1 MTSKPLAAELA
12 ALESEAV
19 QGGRGRRGPHWSLEP
34 RPAGQPR
41 RATKDALRRE
51 VLSKQINGY
60 LVLDPKQ
67 LENGEAEYFSTTV
80 SDFIAQVQLQD
91 AIRGVWMRQKM
102 EARGLPA
109 DLSAD
114 LEKRIDMKVFKL
126 TEKGESEEKGA
137 GILAAIIFLVLMYS
151 TFFMYGYQVMRGVI
165 EEKSSRIVEI
175 IVASVRPTELMLGK
189 ILGIGLVG
197 LTQYFVWSLVAMNLS
212 LPWMAAIIAGGS
224 DLGVPRI
231 PISMLGLLHPLLH
244 AGLLP
249 VRQHLHDDRR
259 AVQHGPGGAAAGDD
273 PHDAHPRRLPDLPG
287 RHEQPER
294 DPSRSSSRC
303 SRSPRRSSCS
313 CARRFP
319 SRRRGRSFSPSRSCS
334 ARRSSSPGSPGASTA
349 SASSCTA
356 KSRRS
361 PRSCAGSA
369 TRPASR
375 LSPRRRF
382 LRAPRRKRA
391 GLAAR
396 AAMIPP
402 ESKRHSGGRMDS
414 SGELQV
420 LVDAPRTVALSE
432 ELNALAP
439 AEAAARL
446 AEETDERAA
455 RALSLLNPAAAADIL
470 GNLTEERRNG
480 IIAAAPDG
488 RGEQWRVDLQY
499 DEDSVGRLMER
510 PAGVFRPETTVAEAV
525 ERLREL
531 VQRTFI
537 TYVFVTDA
545 GGRLVGVLAFRELL
559 FARPEQRLEEI
570 MLRDPFSLK
579 PDAPLVDAM
588 RTVVTRHYPA
598 YPVTD
603 AEGRLVGMVRGQAL
617 FERQAYEISAQ
628 AGSMVG
634 VEKEERVGTHWLRSF
649 KFRHPW
655 LQLNLLTAFVAA
667 AVVGIFQDTIDRVVV
682 LAAFLPVLAGQSAT
696 PGARPSR

>member
-1 MTSKPLAAELA
+1 
-12 ALESEAV
+12 
-19 QGGRGRRGPHWSLEP
+19 
-34 RPAGQPR
+34 
-41 RATKDALRRE
+41 
-51 VLSKQINGY
+51 
-60 LVLDPKQ
+60 
-67 LENGEAEYFSTTV
+67 
-80 SDFIAQVQLQD
+80 
-91 AIRGVWMRQKM
+91 
-102 EARGLPA
+102 
-109 DLSAD
+109 
-114 LEKRIDMKVFKL
+114 
-126 TEKGESEEKGA
+126 
-137 GILAAIIFLVLMYS
+137 
-151 TFFMYGYQVMRGVI
+151 
-165 EEKSSRIVEI
+165 
-175 IVASVRPTELMLGK
+175 
-189 ILGIGLVG
+189 
-197 LTQYFVWSLVAMNLS
+197 
-212 LPWMAAIIAGGS
+212 
-224 DLGVPRI
+224 
-231 PISMLGLLHPLLH
+231 
-244 AGLLP
+244 
-249 VRQHLHDDRR
+249 
-259 AVQHGPGGAAAGDD
+259 
-273 PHDAHPRRLPDLPG
+273 
-287 RHEQPER
+287 
-294 DPSRSSSRC
+294 
-303 SRSPRRSSCS
+303 
-313 CARRFP
+313 
-319 SRRRGRSFSPSRSCS
+319 
-334 ARRSSSPGSPGASTA
+334 
-349 SASSCTA
+349 
-356 KSRRS
+356 
-361 PRSCAGSA
+361 
-369 TRPASR
+369 
-375 LSPRRRF
+375 
-382 LRAPRRKRA
+382 
-391 GLAAR
+391 
-396 AAMIPP
+396 
-402 ESKRHSGGRMDS
+402 MDS

-682 LAAFLPVLAGQSAT
+682 LAAFLPVLAGQSGNSGCQALAVTLRGITLGDLRNVRTRRLVLKEAWVGLLNGLLVGLVAGAGMWFYARSQHNGSAVVLGLVVWFAMTASCAISGVAGALVPLILRRLGADPAT
-696 PGARPSR
+696 ASSIFLTTATDVCSMGLLLALATALVR